1 MSNDRREDTDLSR
14 RSLAS
19 VLGALGG
26 AIGVSS
32 LAGCAPGQAQ
42 LGQVTQALTGTSSSF
57 EWVDT
62 IGSLASP
69 GELRSLV
76 GSPTRQCVQA
86 RGFWACGDGGD
97 GVFYWDAAATYVN
110 NDATAAVSDDG
121 GTFIRPTSI
130 AASSPGRWRRLH
142 QPGVVS
148 VLWFGAKRDGVTD
161 DTGAFHQAIAA
172 VGSLEGS
179 LTVFGGTVHV
189 PAGRYLIGDVTIKR
203 PVHIVG
209 TGCGG
214 DVRSTTMIVK
224 DGGPAGRTK
233 YCGFIVIGTGTPPP
247 GYSGAFFGNG
257 ASISNLAIIQKSN
270 WETWV
275 RPNFTSQPQSLP
287 WIDGGC
293 GIWVAS
299 GGQTLIHG
307 VAIYPMFYYGIAIG
321 SNSNAA
327 TGATPAYTHCY
338 GVTVE
343 RTIVVGCGYDGVFIV
358 ESSDNSLHRLLGTW
372 SNNNGRYG
380 FYDGSTMGTLYEQC
394 QAEANEQGG
403 YVQYGQQAQ
412 AGHGSTYIHCYFEGN
427 GVPAQLKRS
436 SLVVGGILSNYLH
449 ASAAYSTIG
458 GVPNASSLEFGEAAP
473 LGAAVLGHLPYG
485 DSNAVLRF
493 AYDHRKLEPQTGAYT
508 QYNTKWWNLR
518 RVAANNNEVQIQ
530 NNVSVVNP
538 STWVEVPDANDRTWL
553 LTLDDTTVKS
563 FGWTDDR
570 HPRGAGHFF
579 FAAPLMN
586 NPSHWTV
593 RRTITVAPGRTVRS
607 FSMPTRWLAP
617 SGGAMLAVHISV
629 DASSQNLST
638 LSGDVRVGPHAVRHP
653 GTEPGVPN
661 NLEVV
666 LYNDSA
672 SAQEITLLIS
682 GEHISRFFTTQVH
695 ES

>member
-1 MSNDRREDTDLSR
+1 MSNDRRDDTDLSR

-19 VLGALGG
+19 MLGVLGG
-26 AIGVSS
+26 AIGAST
-32 LAGCAPGQAQ
+32 LAACAPGQAQ
-42 LGQVTQALTGTSSSF
+42 LAQATQALTGTASSF

-62 IGSLASP
+62 IGSLTAP
-69 GELRSLV
+69 GDLRTLV
-76 GSPTRQCVQA
+76 GSSTRQLVQA

-97 GVFYWDAAATYVN
+97 GMFYWDNSAIYVN
-110 NDATAAVSDDG
+110 GDTTAAVSDDG

-142 QPGVVS
+142 QPGEVS
-148 VLWFGAKRDGVTD
+148 VLWFGAKRDGATD
-161 DTGAFHQAIAA
+161 DTEAFHQAIAA

-233 YCGFIVIGTGTPPP
+233 YCGFIILGTGYPPP
-247 GYSGAFFGNG
+247 GYSGAYFGNG
-257 ASISNLAIIQKSN
+257 SSISNLAIIQKSN
-270 WETWV
+270 WESWV
-275 RPNFTSQPQSLP
+275 RPNFTANPQSLP
-287 WIDGGC
+287 WVDGGC

-307 VAIYPMFYYGIAIG
+307 VAIYPMFSYGIAIG
-321 SNSNAA
+321 STVN
-327 TGATPAYTHCY
+327 PASTTERGYTLCY

-343 RTIVVGCGYDGVFIV
+343 RTIIGGCGYDGVFIV
-358 ESSDNSLHRLLGTW
+358 ESTDNSLHRLLGTW

-403 YVQYGQQAQ
+403 YVQYGAQAQ

-427 GVPAQLKRS
+427 GVPAQLKPS

-449 ASAAYSTIG
+449 TSAAYTTIG
-458 GVPNASSLEFGEAAP
+458 GVPNASSLQFGEAAP
-473 LGAAVLGHLPYG
+473 MGAAVLGHLPYG
-485 DSNAVLRF
+485 DTNAAMRF
-493 AYDHRKLEPQTGAYT
+493 SYDHRKLEPQTGAYT
-508 QYNTKWWNLR
+508 QYITKWWNLR
-518 RVAANNNEVQIQ
+518 RIATNNNEVKIE
-530 NNVSVVNP
+530 NNVSVVDP
-538 STWVEVPDANDRTWL
+538 STWLELPDSHDRTWL
-553 LTLDDTTVKS
+553 MMQDDINIKS

-570 HPRGAGHFF
+570 HPRGAGRFF
-579 FAAPLMN
+579 FASPLMN
-586 NPSHWTV
+586 NPAHWTM
-593 RRTITVAPGRTVRS
+593 RRTLSVAPGRSVTSISV
-607 FSMPTRWLAP
+607 PTRWLAP
-617 SGGAMLAVHISV
+617 TGGAMLAVHVSV
-629 DASSQNLST
+629 DASSQNLYT
-638 LSGDVRVGPHAVRHP
+638 ATGDVRVGPHAVRHP
-653 GTEPGVPN
+653 GSEVGAPN

-666 LYNDSA
+666 LFNDA
-672 SAQEITLLIS
+672 PSAQTITLVIS
-682 GEHISRFFTTQVH
+682 GEHISRFFTTPVH